1 MGEFETGAFFFCRS
15 AFGGSPEVL
24 KTNFEMV
31 ASKSVFYSQGKSNI
45 IAMEISRMFPGKNT
59 KSKRCSIFHCHVSS
73 RVQLSTE
80 VFVLVA
86 WFKWRVWRVM
96 LSGMHSSSNPSDKRP
111 HPFSHFKNSGST
123 TFFST
128 KKRSTNMNTWNC
140 WRWLLTFHHCLGEIW
155 DCLIR
160 HGWGPAF
167 EWWEGRRDAQG
178 FFGLTW
184 PQKQSSL

>member
-1 MGEFETGAFFFCRS
+1 
-15 AFGGSPEVL
+15 
-24 KTNFEMV
+24 MV

-96 LSGMHSSSNPSDKRP
+96 LSGMHSSSNPFDKRP

-123 TFFST
+123 TFFLYKKKGQLIWTLGIVEGDFWLST
-128 KKRSTNMNTWNC
+128 IVWVKSEIAWSVMAEALRLNGEKGVGTPKDSLGWRDPKNRVVCSSTRPLFRLKYQKK
-140 WRWLLTFHHCLGEIW
+140 
-155 DCLIR
+155 
-160 HGWGPAF
+160 
-167 EWWEGRRDAQG
+167 G
-178 FFGLTW
+178 FQVKLVECHW
-184 PQKQSSL
+184 